1 MKKLNRRN
9 LFRAALGSAGALAA
23 QSAITPTA
31 SAQYAKTKPIDD
43 MRLTD
48 YRPKQ
53 MLVVPQTRVLKAK
66 YPVIDM
72 HTHVSHTFTRQP
84 TPGEALQGAT
94 PEARIKQIVQWMD
107 ELNIKR
113 MVNLTGG
120 FGADLDKTMDML
132 VKAYPGRFVTCT
144 VPTYKRFNE
153 AGYPQW
159 QAEELARAK
168 KQGAVGLK
176 ILKTLGM
183 YLREGGFKFNEREE
197 GQEGPLVKIDDKRLF
212 PMWKAAGDL
221 KMPVFIHI
229 SDVDAFFTKYDKY
242 NERWEEML
250 QHPEV
255 HFVGT
260 DVPTKQELHAAR
272 NRVIAAH
279 PNTHFV
285 CLHVAT
291 HPENLDDV
299 TEFLNTYPNTTVEF
313 SASLNDLGR
322 QPRRARRFI
331 EEFQDRVMF
340 GTDASPN
347 GLNHPQQDLEPE
359 MYRCYFRWL
368 ETEDEHFDY
377 SSAKF
382 PPQGFWRIY
391 GIGLPDEILKKIYH
405 NNAARIMGWD
415 PI

>member
-9 LFRAALGSAGALAA
+9 LFRSALGTAAAAMGHAALTSSA
-23 QSAITPTA
+23 Q
-31 SAQYAKTKPIDD
+31 AQYAKTKPINN
-43 MRLTD
+43 MRFTD
-48 YRPKQ
+48 YQPEKL
-53 MLVVPQTRVLKAK
+53 LVVPETRILKAK

-72 HTHVSHTFTRQP
+72 HTHVTHTFNRMP
-84 TPGEALQGAT
+84 TPGEPLQGAT
-94 PEARIKQIVQWMD
+94 PKARLDQIVKWMD
-107 ELNIKR
+107 ETNIKR

-120 FGADLDKTMDML
+120 FGPDLDRTMKEL
-132 VKAYPGRFVTCT
+132 VNAYPGRFVTCT
-144 VPTYKRFNE
+144 VPTYKNFNN
-153 AGYPQW
+153 ANYPQW
-159 QAEELARAK
+159 QAEELGRAK

-183 YLREGGFKFNEREE
+183 YLREGGFKYTEREE
-197 GQEGPLVKIDDKRLF
+197 GQQGPLVKIDDPRLF

-229 SDVDAFFTKYDKY
+229 SDVDSFWEPFDKY
-242 NERWEEML
+242 NERWEELL

-255 HFVGT
+255 HYHGT
-260 DVPTKQELHAAR
+260 DVPPKKELHAAR

-279 PNTHFV
+279 PNTHFIL
-285 CLHVAT
+285 LHVGT

-299 TEFLNTYPNTTVEF
+299 TDVLNTYPNTTIEF
-313 SASLNDLGR
+313 SASLGELGR
-322 QPRRARRFI
+322 QPRRARKFI

-391 GIGLPDEILKKIYH
+391 GIGLPDDILKKIYH
-405 NNAARIMGWD
+405 NNAARIMGWET
-415 PI
+415 I